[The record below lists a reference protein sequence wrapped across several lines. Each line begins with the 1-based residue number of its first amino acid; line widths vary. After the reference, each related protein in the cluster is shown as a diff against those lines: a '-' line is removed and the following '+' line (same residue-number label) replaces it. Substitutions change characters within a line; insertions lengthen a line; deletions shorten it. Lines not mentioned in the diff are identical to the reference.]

1 MQSQNNQ
8 ISLLI
13 IFTAAII
20 FLLAVV
26 IVTLLYFYQK
36 RQVNYQKNLN
46 SLKLD
51 FEKNL
56 LKTQIEIQ
64 EQTFQNIS
72 REIHDN
78 INLSLTLAKLNLVTL
93 DWNDIKKAQEAI
105 NASAN
110 TLSSTIIDL
119 NNLSKSIDTDLIKE
133 QGLIKTISNEVN
145 KLKNMAHLQISYDV
159 KGEPIFMDSQ
169 KELVIFRIIQEAFN
183 NVIKHSKAT
192 RIWLEL
198 NYGSHFLDIIIRDN
212 GIGFKQHEICLE
224 KQETHAGLNNMKTRA
239 KIFGGNFLL
248 ESQPQKGTQILISI
262 PYYS

>member
-1 MQSQNNQ
+1 MQAKSQ
-8 ISLLI
+8 IALLI
-13 IFTAAII
+13 IITTAII

-36 RQVNYQKNLN
+36 RQLTYQKSLN
-46 SLKLD
+46 TLKLD

-64 EQTFQNIS
+64 EQTFQHIS

-78 INLSLTLAKLNLVTL
+78 INLSLTLVKLNLVTL
-93 DWNDIKKAQEAI
+93 DWNDIKKTCEAI
-105 NASAN
+105 DASAAI
-110 TLSSTIIDL
+110 LSSTIIDL

-133 QGLIKTISNEVN
+133 QGLIKTISNEVD
-145 KLKNMAHLQISYDV
+145 KLKNMARLQISYGV
-159 KGEPIFMDSQ
+159 KGEPIFMDSE

-183 NVIKHSKAT
+183 NIIKHSKAS

-198 NYGSHFLDIIIRDN
+198 NYSSHFLDIIIRDN

-224 KQETHAGLNNMKTRA
+224 NQETHAGLNNMKIRA
-239 KIFGGNFLL
+239 KIFGGNFLV
-248 ESQPQKGTQILISI
+248 ESQPERGTQILISI